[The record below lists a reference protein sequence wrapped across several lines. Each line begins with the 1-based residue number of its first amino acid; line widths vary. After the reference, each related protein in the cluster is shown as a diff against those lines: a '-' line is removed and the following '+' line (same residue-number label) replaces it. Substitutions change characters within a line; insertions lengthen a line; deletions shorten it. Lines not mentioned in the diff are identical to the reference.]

1 METLSEISMKTDNQ
15 VPMVITAVRGLC
27 LTKME
32 TVVGLGVSVSA
43 FVIGKWEIAIL
54 CLATLALF
62 RFLEQYGAKPMLVL
76 RKQGIEY
83 RVGKVVATAVWSE
96 ISNVIV
102 KGNVLVGRSLLV
114 EGKVSVVNGSNRAVK
129 RPSIQISD
137 VFSEEIE
144 QVRELLLA
152 FLQDNNETVSQ
163 SLNISRNNRM

>member
-1 METLSEISMKTDNQ
+1 MYFTMPDSKMAVGRTVNQ
-15 VPMVITAVRGLC
+15 Q
-27 LTKME
+27 
-32 TVVGLGVSVSA
+32 GV
-43 FVIGKWEIAIL
+43 E
-54 CLATLALF
+54 LF
-62 RFLEQYGAKPMLVL
+62 RRAVGAERFTRLAERL
-76 RKQGIEY
+76 SSLEY